1 MAPQRP
7 RHRPESGKKR
17 HTGVRR
23 TQPDAPADVLW
34 TLLREHTRNGF
45 QFRRGVAVE
54 GGIADF
60 HCGAAKLA
68 VQIVGAA
75 RKAERPAITK
85 NEEALARAGLRV
97 LRVPVGVIARS
108 PRAAARLV
116 ADALME
122 SGHAP
127 GPAKASKHQFGPGP
141 VGDLWGPQQ
150 ALVGPARY
158 RQA

>member
-23 TQPDAPADVLW
+23 AAPDAPADVLW
-34 TLLREHTRNGF
+34 KLLREHERNGF
-45 QFRRGVAVE
+45 EFQRGAAVD
-54 GGIADF
+54 GGVADF
-60 HCGAAKLA
+60 HCAAAKLA

-75 RKAERPAITK
+75 RKADRPAIAK

-97 LRVPVGVIARS
+97 LRIPVGVIARS
-108 PRAAARLV
+108 PRAAARIV

-127 GPAKASKHQFGPGP
+127 GPAKPSKHQFGPGP
-141 VGDLWGPQQ
+141 VGDLWGPNS
-150 ALVGPARY
+150 ALSGPARY
-158 RQA
+158 RKV